1 MIKITS
7 TIGGANV
14 VAQFD
19 TIEEYIAYE
28 KYNNKGTDEWID
40 PANKGSD
47 AKKERGINIDP
58 ILAGAIVGAN
68 VTTFTE
74 SLRNS
79 FTDSLRNHHEKSPK
93 PVY

>member
-7 TIGGANV
+7 TIDGANV

-28 KYNNKGTDEWID
+28 EHNNKE
-40 PANKGSD
+40 A
-47 AKKERGINIDP
+47 
-58 ILAGAIVGAN
+58 
-68 VTTFTE
+68 TE
-74 SLRNS
+74 SV
-79 FTDSLRNHHEKSPK
+79 DSLRNHHEKSPK